1 MKFVPAGV
9 LVAMISAAASA
20 GMVNS
25 AAFVTVP
32 TLDDVGLIALIGLVG
47 AVGGWFARRNKKHR

>member
-1 MKFVPAGV
+1 MKFG
-9 LVAMISAAASA
+9 LVGALLAMVSLGASA

>member
-9 LVAMISAAASA
+9 LLAMISVAASA

-32 TLDDVGLIALIGLVG
+32 TLDDVGLFLLIGLVG
-47 AVGGWFARRNKKHR
+47 TVGGWLARRKKR